1 MNKQFIA
8 VIISFL
14 LVSEILSGCLSDDV
28 NSEDSLEDNQNELPP
43 YQEDGIYTCIDHDN
57 VSRCWQTHIPDNL
70 LINTPVPLIVDLHGF
85 GSDSTEHRGL
95 SDFNTIADEYNAIVV
110 YPDGVTTQNS
120 WDTEANQGWNAGW
133 CCADP
138 AMDDVDDVGFIEK
151 MVEISILK
159 HNIDTNR
166 IYLSGWSNGCAMA
179 QRMAMDS
186 SHIFAAVGCMSF
198 YLVSD
203 EYADYSPIPIME
215 VHGFLDQIVLY
226 ESSILSVPFN
236 QGSWADLEAIETGAI
251 ENMYEW
257 GGYNGCSGDLNT
269 FELNALYSIQGLD
282 NCANGTEVR
291 LMTIYAAQHN
301 PYAKNLDSGLISN
314 VFQGTQGLVQSS
326 FIVWDFISQY
336 SKNSS
341 CDDCY

>member
-1 MNKQFIA
+1 MLIFLSELPMSSFKEVFPQLPVIA
-8 VIISFL
+8 IILLKEFSLRIAEASVKYFKVFL
-14 LVSEILSGCLSDDV
+14 TLICLDIFFCLS
-28 NSEDSLEDNQNELPP
+28 
-43 YQEDGIYTCIDHDN
+43 
-57 VSRCWQTHIPDNL
+57 NL
-70 LINTPVPLIVDLHGF
+70 LTIANDAPLVFVLHGYT
-85 GSDSTEHRGL
+85 GSAQGIMDYSEM
-95 SDFNTIADEYNAIVV
+95 NEVA
-110 YPDGVTTQNS
+110 
-120 WDTEANQGWNAGW
+120 EANGFAVCYPQGTTDQYDNSFFNVGYEFQNN
-133 CCADP
+133 P
-138 AMDDVDDVGFIEK
+138 TVDDVGFIEQI
-151 MVEISILK
+151 VEIAIQI
-159 HNIDTNR
+159 HNIDSTR

-203 EYADYSPIPIME
+203 EHADYSPIPIME

-236 QGSWADLEAIETGAI
+236 QGSWTDLEAIETGAI

-269 FELNALYSIQGLD
+269 FELNALYSIQGFD

-336 SKNSS
+336 SKNLS

>member
-1 MNKQFIA
+1 MNKQFT
-8 VIISFL
+8 VV
-14 LVSEILSGCLSDDV
+14 LVSLLLISVILSGCLSEDRY
-28 NSEDSLEDNQNELPP
+28 SEDSLDENQDELLP
-43 YQEDGIYTCIDHDN
+43 YQEDGIYTCINHDN
-57 VSRCWQTHIPDNL
+57 ISRCWQTHIPDNL
-70 LINTPVPLIVDLHGF
+70 PINSSVPLIIDLHGF
-85 GSDSTEHRGL
+85 GSDSTEHRKL
-95 SDFNTIADEYNAIVV
+95 SDFNTIADEYGAIVV
-110 YPDGVTTQNS
+110 YPDGVTNQNS

-138 AMDDVDDVGFIEK
+138 AINDVDDVGFIEQ
-151 MVEISILK
+151 MVEIAILK
-159 HNIDTNR
+159 HNIDSTR

-203 EYADYSPIPIME
+203 ENANYSPIPIME

-236 QGSWADLEAIETGAI
+236 QGSWTDPEAIETGAI

-257 GGYNGCSGDLNT
+257 GEYNGCSGDLNT
-269 FELNALYSIQGLD
+269 FELNALYSIQGFD
-282 NCANGTEVR
+282 NCTNGTEVR

-301 PYAKNLDSGLISN
+301 PYAKNLDRGPISSI
-314 VFQGTQGLVQSS
+314 FQGTQGLVQSS

-336 SKNSS
+336 SKNIS
-341 CDDCY
+341 CDYC

>member
-8 VIISFL
+8 VLISVLF
-14 LVSEILSGCLSDDV
+14 VSVILSGCISEEEYTDNSSEGNEDD
-28 NSEDSLEDNQNELPP
+28 LPNH
-43 YQEDGIYTCIDHDN
+43 YEEGIYTCIDHDN
-57 VSRCWQTHIPDNL
+57 ITRCWQTHIPDNL
-70 LINTPVPLIVDLHGF
+70 PRNTPVPLILDLHGF
-85 GSDSTEHRGL
+85 GSDSTEHRKF
-95 SDFNTIADEYNAIVV
+95 SDFNTIADEYGAIVV

-120 WDTEANQGWNAGW
+120 WDIEANQGWNAGW

-138 AMDDVDDVGFIEK
+138 AVNDVDDVGFIEQI
-151 MVEISILK
+151 VEIAIQI
-159 HNIDTNR
+159 HNIDSTR

-203 EYADYSPIPIME
+203 KNVDYSPIPVME

-236 QGSWADLEAIETGAI
+236 QGSWTDPEAIETGAI

-257 GGYNGCSGDLNT
+257 GGYNECSGDLNT
-269 FELNALYSIQGLD
+269 FELNALYSIQGFD
-282 NCANGTEVR
+282 NCANNTEVR
-291 LMTIYAAQHN
+291 LMTIFAAQHN
-301 PYAKNLDSGLISN
+301 PYAKNPDSGPIGSI
-314 VFQGTQGLVQSS
+314 FQGTQGLVQSTY
-326 FIVWDFISQY
+326 IVWDFISQY
-336 SKNSS
+336 SKNYS
-341 CDDCY
+341 CNDC